1 MKNFIKKIKKLLK
14 YVEIDP
20 VIFELLPYI
29 TLVVIFI
36 ITVVVLINL
45 VQYALIT
52 IM

>member
-29 TLVVIFI
+29 ILVVIFI
-36 ITVVVLINL
+36 ITVVFIINL
-45 VQYALIT
+45 VHIDYLL
-52 IM
+52 

>member
-29 TLVVIFI
+29 ILVVIFI
-36 ITVVVLINL
+36 ITVVFLINL